1 MKTNLINTSA
11 FTELTSDELNNVDG
25 GDFKSFL
32 EGLDYLNQKW
42 DSWKASFRAG
52 WNSYPY

>member
-1 MKTNLINTSA
+1 METNLINTSA
-11 FTELTSDELNNVDG
+11 FTELTSDELN
-25 GDFKSFL
+25 FKSFL

>member
-1 MKTNLINTSA
+1 METNLINTS